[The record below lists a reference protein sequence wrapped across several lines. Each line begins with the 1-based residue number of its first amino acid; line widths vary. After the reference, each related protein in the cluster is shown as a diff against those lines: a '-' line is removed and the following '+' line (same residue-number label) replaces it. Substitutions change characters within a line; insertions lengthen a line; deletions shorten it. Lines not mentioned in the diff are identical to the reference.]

1 MVQQRD
7 ALTSTVAHVSHK
19 NPNKK
24 FIKIQKI
31 IKTEPRRADNLR
43 KKMKQIFLQPVADVG
58 ADIYRIRNANV
69 AVIFKPFSFVKDSVG
84 GDIINSEVSFP
95 YVQLNFPTDDC
106 SSAAILLVTG
116 SVHTS

>member
-1 MVQQRD
+1 M
-7 ALTSTVAHVSHK
+7 VSHK
-19 NPNKK
+19 NLNKK

-31 IKTEPRRADNLR
+31 VKTEPRRADNLR
-43 KKMKQIFLQPVADVG
+43 KKMKQIFLQPVANVG